1 MSTFQRNRD
10 TFASNVYITEKKLS
24 IEQWIEDTTKR
35 IEGPT
40 IALGLAMPEKHLG
53 GLEQQAGTELSGR
66 VDMLVKRIT
75 NLKEVVQRQE
85 ENLKKSE
92 LQEKILE
99 EKIASLQ
106 EQLSMRDSCQ
116 HNGFKDRLAMH
127 ERLLKVADQQINTQ
141 QELIKHLLEAQVST
155 SQQLALVTRKL
166 SQQAERC
173 VKQPQVKGPEGP
185 HSNTDGVSKGTDASD
200 YVLISEVSE
209 DETIS

>member
-1 MSTFQRNRD
+1 MSPYERNRG
-10 TFASNVYITEKKLS
+10 TFASNVYTTEKKLS

-53 GLEQQAGTELSGR
+53 SLEQQPGAEGLLEG
-66 VDMLVKRIT
+66 VDMLLKRVT
-75 NLKEVVQRQE
+75 NMKEVADRQE
-85 ENLKKSE
+85 KYLKKLE

-116 HNGFKDRLAMH
+116 YNSFKDRLAMH
-127 ERLLKVADQQINTQ
+127 ERLLKVADQQINTL

-155 SQQLALVTRKL
+155 SQQLALVKQKL
-166 SQQAERC
+166 SQQAKRGAQ
-173 VKQPQVKGPEGP
+173 QPQEKEPGGQ
-185 HSNTDGVSKGTDASD
+185 HSNTDGVNKGTDASD
-200 YVLISEVSE
+200 YVLVSE